1 MKKIKG
7 FSLIECIVALAILG
21 IASLTMAEIYANISR
36 INRNN
41 HMVNTSLSYQMKEV
55 ETKTETSAVKIP
67 SGETVFDGDPPHMR
81 PGDNVNYFYIEN
93 TATNEI
99 YSFPVD
105 CYVLLSRDQNN
116 EPSMLYNDVTD
127 TWYDNPAYEG
137 KEDNEISLRYKY
149 MQSATN

>member
-41 HMVNTSLSYQMKEV
+41 HMVNTSLSYQMQIV
-55 ETKTETSAVKIP
+55 ETKTDTQAVKIE
-67 SGETVFDGDPPHMR
+67 SGETVFTGDPPHKR
-81 PGDNVNYFYIEN
+81 TNVNYFYIEN
-93 TATNEI
+93 EETGEI

-116 EPSMLYNDVTD
+116 EPSMLYNASTD
-127 TWYDNPAYEG
+127 TWYDNPAYQG
-137 KEDNEISLRYKY
+137 KEDNEYSLRYKY